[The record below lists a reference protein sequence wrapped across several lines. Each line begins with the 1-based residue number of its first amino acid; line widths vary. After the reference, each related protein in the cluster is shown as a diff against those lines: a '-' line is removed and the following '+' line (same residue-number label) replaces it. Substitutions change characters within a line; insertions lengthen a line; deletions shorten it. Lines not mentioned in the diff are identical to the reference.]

1 MTLRADSSTS
11 RLAYRSLW
19 LMVVVLQLAVLAI
32 LLHRFAGLAT
42 PVALNLIAAALAG
55 AAVAA
60 FMGFLALIDIWRTGR
75 HGAAAAAVTLVLA
88 GLFSLWPAYL
98 LGEAVSSPRLA
109 DVTTDAAE
117 PPSFAGFASARGF
130 GANSITYAAAE
141 LAPAQQEAY
150 PDIAPV
156 ITPRPLAETFAIA
169 REVVTK
175 AGLEIA
181 AEEAPGRSGSAGRI
195 EATDTTLVMGFVDD
209 ISVRVTGDERISRID
224 IRSQSRYGLHDLG
237 RNAFRVRSLIKDLHM
252 RLDASAPAPKEEA
265 VAALDPEETQ
275 GTSGKRKKK
284 VKKPAKTSSE
294 ALVAPRKTQVR
305 ARSDARRVQAQ
316 KGKPRKRAVR
326 RRRDTLI
333 DVYGR

>member
-1 MTLRADSSTS
+1 
-11 RLAYRSLW
+11 
-19 LMVVVLQLAVLAI
+19 MVVVLQLAVLAI

-117 PPSFAGFASARGF
+117 PPSFAGLASARGF

-141 LAPAQQEAY
+141 FAPAQQEAY

-195 EATDTTLVMGFVDD
+195 EATETTLVMGFVDD
-209 ISVRVTGDERISRID
+209 ISVRVTGDEQASRID

-237 RNAFRVRSLIKDLHM
+237 RNALRVRSLIKDLHM
-252 RLDASAPAPKEEA
+252 RLDASAPAPKEA
-265 VAALDPEETQ
+265 VAALDPEDAEGE
-275 GTSGKRKKK
+275 GTSSKSKKK
-284 VKKPAKTSSE
+284 VKKPANTNSE
-294 ALVAPRKTQVR
+294 ALAAPRKSQVR
-305 ARSDARRVQAQ
+305 ARSDARRAQAQ
-316 KGKPRKRAVR
+316 KAKPRKQAAR

-333 DVYGR
+333 EQLGR

>member
-1 MTLRADSSTS
+1 
-11 RLAYRSLW
+11 
-19 LMVVVLQLAVLAI
+19 MVVVLQLALLAV

-55 AAVAA
+55 AALAA
-60 FMGFLALIDIWRTGR
+60 LMGLFSLIDIWRTGR

-117 PPSFAGFASARGF
+117 PPSFEGLAGARGF

-156 ITPRPLAETFAIA
+156 ITPRSLAETFAIA

-181 AEEAPGRSGSAGRI
+181 AEEAPGRAGSAGRI
-195 EATDTTLVMGFVDD
+195 EATETTLVMGFVDD
-209 ISVRVTGDERISRID
+209 ISIRVTGDERISRID

-252 RLDASAPAPKEEA
+252 RLDASAPALKDEA
-265 VAALDPEETQ
+265 AAALDPEDADGE
-275 GTSGKRKKK
+275 GTSGKGKKK
-284 VKKPAKTSSE
+284 VKKPAKTNSE
-294 ALVAPRKTQVR
+294 ALAAPRKPQVR

-316 KGKPRKRAVR
+316 KAKPRKRAAR
-326 RRRDTLI
+326 RRRDTLLEQL
-333 DVYGR
+333 GR